1 MQKKDKKTRK
11 GVGQK
16 CTSKT
21 KIIGCTPSAG
31 QIAFEPGNIGKRG
44 MTTLNYHGAY
54 THMANPSL
62 I

>member
-21 KIIGCTPSAG
+21 KMDGCTPSDG
-31 QIAFEPGNIGKRG
+31 RIAFEPGNISKRRIA
-44 MTTLNYHGAY
+44 TLNYHGAY
-54 THMANPSL
+54 THMTNPSL